1 MQLYFLP
8 DHLLVYQDR
17 KYGAVSYSALTAADE
32 PTQFIEA
39 DGVPGDAEVV
49 GQTCALSIETAGLID
64 DSTTTAGYR

>member
-1 MQLYFLP
+1 
-8 DHLLVYQDR
+8 
-17 KYGAVSYSALTAADE
+17 LTAADE